1 MPFRTESTEFFL
13 IRSDQNDR
21 NRSESDLKIGPISAI
36 QIGKNSEQIPS
47 GSAQI
52 QWVTGKTSVLPKESK
67 ILWDNKEN
75 LPLSMPWRHLPIP
88 SAPVTENVSGRNPVP
103 ARASLTI
110 KPMTPNLTKARTRLL
125 ETPTPITTT
134 RTTKI
139 TSPANHRPLPVP
151 LTPHR

>member
-1 MPFRTESTEFFL
+1 MPFQSEFAEFFR

-75 LPLSMPWRHLPIP
+75 LPLSMP
-88 SAPVTENVSGRNPVP
+88 
-103 ARASLTI
+103 
-110 KPMTPNLTKARTRLL
+110 
-125 ETPTPITTT
+125 
-134 RTTKI
+134 
-139 TSPANHRPLPVP
+139 
-151 LTPHR
+151 